1 MQAIITPH
9 KYLKFGIVALVA
21 LFAVLIGVITMRPVQ
36 AQGVANQRIITVH
49 DDGVDK
55 GFVTSA
61 STVREALK
69 DGDIRLDARDRT
81 EPGLDEKLV
90 ASSYQVNIY
99 RARPVLVRDGA
110 SELTIVTSYRTGQQ
124 IAKEA
129 SVILHDEDLTTLTS
143 SSDPIE
149 DGAVEVMTIAR
160 ATPFTFVFYGK
171 TEQAYSQAK
180 TVGEMLKEKGIKMT
194 ADDEVSVSV
203 SEPLQAG
210 MTLALWRNGVQTVT
224 VDEDIAF
231 TVELIKDAN
240 RERGYKETTTV
251 GIVGRKTVTY
261 KITIQNGV
269 EVSREALNSVTTKPA
284 VTQVEVVGIRG
295 LYTTPSENESITWD
309 FLIGKGLTRE
319 QTAGIMGN
327 IMQEHKFNTSGDGLV
342 QWTGSRK
349 SALMALPYPE
359 SIDTQLN
366 FMWSELNGGYA
377 GVLAAIRASTSVE
390 DVVRVFQ
397 NRYEKCNPAYCMEDL
412 RIKYAYNILAS
423 H

>member
-1 MQAIITPH
+1 MQVIISPH

-21 LFAVLIGVITMRPVQ
+21 FFLVLIGVTTMRPVQ
-36 AQGVANQRIITVH
+36 AQGEAGKHIITVH

-61 STVREALK
+61 STLREALE
-69 DGDIRLDARDRT
+69 DEDIRLDTRDRT

-124 IAKEA
+124 IAAEA
-129 SVILHDEDLTTLTS
+129 KITLHDEDMTTLTAS
-143 SSDPIE
+143 TDPIS

-180 TVGEMLKEKGIKMT
+180 TVGAMLKEKGIKMT
-194 ADDEVSVSV
+194 ADDEVSVSI
-203 SEPLQAG
+203 SALLQAG

-224 VDEDIAF
+224 VNEDVAF
-231 TVELIKDAN
+231 SVEQIKDAN
-240 RERGYKETTTV
+240 RERGYKATTTAGV
-251 GIVGRKTVTY
+251 AGQKTVTY
-261 KITIQNGV
+261 KVNVQNGV
-269 EVSREALNSVTTKPA
+269 EVSREALNSVTTKAA
-284 VTQVEVVGIRG
+284 VTQVEVVGIGG

-359 SIDTQLN
+359 SIDTQLG

-377 GVLAAIRASTSVE
+377 AVLATIRASSSVE
-390 DVVRVFQ
+390 DAVRVFQ
-397 NRYEKCNPAYCMEDL
+397 NRYEKCNPAYCMEGL
-412 RIKYAYNILAS
+412 RIQYAYNILAS